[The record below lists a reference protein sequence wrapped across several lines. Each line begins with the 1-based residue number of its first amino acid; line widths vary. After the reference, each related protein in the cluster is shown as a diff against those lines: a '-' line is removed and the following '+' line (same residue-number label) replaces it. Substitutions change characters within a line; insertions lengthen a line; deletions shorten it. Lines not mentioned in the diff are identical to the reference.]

1 MYRRTALLLAGM
13 TLLGLAVPQSA
24 FAQSEPFAG
33 LWQLN
38 VAKSKYSGQSPKSRT
53 AYLQPE
59 GQNIKDTLV
68 TINADG
74 TPGSAVTMW
83 DFDGMPHPQTGNPNF
98 DAIVF
103 TRPNTNTAIQ
113 NRLRAG
119 QIVWTVTMVLSPDGK
134 TTTVTGT
141 GTLANGQP
149 INVTE
154 VYEKQQ

>member
-38 VAKSKYSGQSPKSRT
+38 VAKSKYPGQPPKSRT

-68 TINADG
+68 TISVDG
-74 TPGSAVTMW
+74 TPGSTVTMW
-83 DFDGMPHPQTGNPNF
+83 NFDGMPHPQTGNPNF
-98 DAIVF
+98 
-103 TRPNTNTAIQ
+103 
-113 NRLRAG
+113 G
-119 QIVWTVTMVLSPDGK
+119 
-134 TTTVTGT
+134 
-141 GTLANGQP
+141 
-149 INVTE
+149 
-154 VYEKQQ
+154 